1 MRKRVVIPLIILALL
16 LAGGLY
22 ISTFHLEDVR
32 VVGCVM
38 SSEERVRSA
47 VIEEAPMG
55 NILLLYLKNKL
66 KPIGDIPF
74 VAKMDIDFVDKNT
87 LSVTVYEKQVA
98 GCIEYMDSYVYFD
111 RDGIVL
117 ESSSDLKEG
126 VPCIDGLELSNW
138 ALNESLPL
146 PEKERFNKILNITQ
160 LIEKYELEIDRI
172 MFTKENEII
181 LRHKQINVELGDGSN
196 LNAQM
201 MNLKSILKGLEGKNG
216 TLYMK
221 DFNSDTSTASFK
233 EKQTKK

>member
-1 MRKRVVIPLIILALL
+1 MKKRIWILLIVLVLL
-16 LAGGLY
+16 LGGGLY
-22 ISTFHLEDVR
+22 LSTFHLEDVR

-38 SSEERVRSA
+38 SSEETVRDT
-47 VIEEAPMG
+47 VKEEAPFG

-66 KPIGDIPF
+66 KPIKDIPF
-74 VAKMDIDFVDKNT
+74 VAKLEIDFVDKHT

-111 RDGIVL
+111 RDGIIL
-117 ESSSDLKEG
+117 ESSVERKEG
-126 VPCIDGLELSNW
+126 VPCIDGLELSSW
-138 ALNESLPL
+138 ILNEPLPL
-146 PEKERFNKILNITQ
+146 QDKDRFSRILNITQ

-172 MFTKENEII
+172 MFTRENEIV
-181 LRHKQINVELGDGSN
+181 LRHRNINVELGDGSN

-201 MNLKSILKGLEGKNG
+201 MNLKSILKGLEGKSG

-233 EKQTKK
+233 EK